1 MTPFFSCIAA
11 RERRALTTLC
21 LLVFCCLG
29 AFPALAGQPLRVIYV
44 EGGPLDEYRQTLQG
58 LAHTLRLAD
67 CLTAQPPVLTN
78 ADDARSLWRW
88 LGTHSDGKLQFLED
102 GFYSAKW
109 DDNALNDVRQ
119 AVQRRLESR
128 GDVDV
133 ILALGTRAGKI
144 MAGLP
149 TNATV
154 IVASATN
161 AVESGIVRS
170 VEDSGKDNLAALV
183 SPWRFRRQV
192 EFFHSIFPF
201 RRLGVVYE
209 DSPTGR
215 NVVAL
220 KEIESAAER
229 LGVDLVRCRTL
240 LHDDDSD
247 IVADNVEACHKK
259 LVEEKADAVYLT
271 VNVAMT
277 PAQTRRTLAPLIQA
291 GLPTFAQSGINIVKC
306 GALVSFVDDSVE
318 EGHAAARLL
327 LGVLA
332 GVRPRTL
339 SQLFQG
345 SSLLA
350 INLRT
355 ATHLGWNP
363 SLEVLLSVDEFYD
376 E

>member
-1 MTPFFSCIAA
+1 MTTFLLFTLQMK
-11 RERRALTTLC
+11 RRVFTTLC
-21 LLVFCCLG
+21 LLFCCCFC
-29 AFPALAGQPLRVIYV
+29 AFPASARHPLRIIYV
-44 EGGPLDEYRQTLQG
+44 EAGPLDEYRQTLQG
-58 LAHTLRLAD
+58 LAHTLRQMD
-67 CLTAQPPVLTN
+67 HITAQPPIMN
-78 ADDARSLWRW
+78 EEGGAHALWLW
-88 LGTHSDGKLQFLED
+88 LGKHSNGDLNFLED
-102 GFYSAKW
+102 GFYSARW
-109 DDNALNDVRQ
+109 DDRALDEVRQ
-119 AVQRRLESR
+119 AVQKRLETR

-149 TNATV
+149 TNASV
-154 IVASATN
+154 IVASATD

-209 DSPTGR
+209 DTPTGR
-215 NVVAL
+215 NVVGL
-220 KEIESAAER
+220 QEIESAAEHI
-229 LGVDLVRCRTL
+229 GVELVRCRTP
-240 LHDDDSD
+240 LHADDSG
-247 IVADNVEACHKK
+247 IVADNVVACHKK

-277 PAQTRRTLAPLIQA
+277 PEQTRRTLAPLIQA
-291 GLPTFAQSGINIVKC
+291 GLPTFAQSGINIVKS

-327 LGVLA
+327 LGVLD